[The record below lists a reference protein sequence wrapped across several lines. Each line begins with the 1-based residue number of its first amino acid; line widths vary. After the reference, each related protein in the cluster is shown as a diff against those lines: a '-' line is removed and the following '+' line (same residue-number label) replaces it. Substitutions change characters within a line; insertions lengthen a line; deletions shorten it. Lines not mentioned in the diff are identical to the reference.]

1 MATFVDDGDY
11 VLVDWPEDSSLTGAS
26 DSNPEHLSTISD
38 FIDELGDELW
48 SLNDFIH
55 THPELGYHEY
65 KAHDALTSFFRR
77 RKGWSVTT
85 SAYGLE
91 TAWEATFDTGRRGP
105 VIAFNAEMGRLRSF
119 LSSLIQIG
127 FKC

>member
-1 MATFVDDGDY
+1 MATYIDDDDY
-11 VLVDWPEDSSLTGAS
+11 VLVDWPEGSSLAS
-26 DSNPEHLSTISD
+26 VLDSDPEHLSAINR
-38 FIDELGDELW
+38 FIDRLSDELW

-65 KAHDALTSFFRR
+65 KAHDALTSFFKR

-91 TAWEATFDTGRRGP
+91 TAWEATFDTGRCGP
-105 VIAFNAEMGRLRSF
+105 VIAFNAEMGMLRISLPSF
-119 LSSLIQIG
+119 NQ
-127 FKC
+127 